1 MSFANKLDYKT
12 RTYVNGIFCL

>member
-1 MSFANKLDYKT
+1 MSFANKFDYKT